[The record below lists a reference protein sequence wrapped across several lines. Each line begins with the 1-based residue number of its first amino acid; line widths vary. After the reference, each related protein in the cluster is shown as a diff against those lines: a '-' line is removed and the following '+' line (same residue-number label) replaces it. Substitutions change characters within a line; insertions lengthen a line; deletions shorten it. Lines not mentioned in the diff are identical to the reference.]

1 MARLD
6 YYDIMPEGMEAYL
19 SNYGWHFSKK
29 MCEWAVS
36 RMRDRNGNPIPTK
49 TKEQV
54 EDTLKTH
61 NIMLKNDRGYDKVF
75 VMHMGL
81 ADYLG
86 SSITDEA
93 HLAKYV
99 KDVLDDE
106 DGYEGIAFTR
116 FYADCNGKGT
126 PIIWADMI

>member
-1 MARLD
+1 MD
-6 YYDIMPEGMEAYL
+6 AYL

-36 RMRDRNGNPIPTK
+36 KMRDRNGNPIPVK

-54 EDTLKTH
+54 EDTLKAN
-61 NIMLKNDRGYDKVF
+61 NITLKNDHGYDKVF

-86 SSITDEA
+86 SSITDEN
-93 HLAKYV
+93 HLARYV

-106 DGYEGIAFTR
+106 DGFEGIAFTR
-116 FYADCNGKGT
+116 FYADCNGKGM